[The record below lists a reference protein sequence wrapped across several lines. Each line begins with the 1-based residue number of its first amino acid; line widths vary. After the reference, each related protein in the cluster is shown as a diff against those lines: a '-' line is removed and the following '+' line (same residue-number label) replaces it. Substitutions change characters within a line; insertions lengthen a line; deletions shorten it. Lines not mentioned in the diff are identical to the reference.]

1 MARAA
6 TNTCFR
12 ATNAAATQDTVGDDA
27 ATFTL
32 TFNEVER
39 HIA

>member
-1 MARAA
+1 MSYLVSMAEAR
-6 TNTCFR
+6 
-12 ATNAAATQDTVGDDA
+12 DTVGDDA